1 MKALNLSIP
10 VQTEL
15 YLLDL
20 DQRKLRNFCR
30 EHDYSNM
37 AKRKQNE
44 HTKIRAHLE
53 QVKRDQARNATY
65 TSRTGCDT
73 DAGDVGGGGA
83 VVGGEVA
90 AAATT
95 NHCKWADYGCSG
107 DKKHKTERSKH
118 CKFYGKKK
126 ESIIGK
132 IFHIF
137 KSLLMLNYTNIY
149 ILLFLDIVQ
158 IP

>member
-1 MKALNLSIP
+1 M
-10 VQTEL
+10 
-15 YLLDL
+15 
-20 DQRKLRNFCR
+20 RNFCR
-30 EHDYSNM
+30 EHDFSNM
-37 AKRKQNE
+37 AKRKKNE
-44 HTKIRAHLE
+44 HMKIRAHLE

-73 DAGDVGGGGA
+73 DGGA
-83 VVGGEVA
+83 VA

-95 NHCKWADYGCSG
+95 NQCKWADYGCSG
-107 DKKHKTERSKH
+107 AKKHKTERSKH

-126 ESIIGK
+126 EWIIGK
-132 IFHIF
+132 TFHIF